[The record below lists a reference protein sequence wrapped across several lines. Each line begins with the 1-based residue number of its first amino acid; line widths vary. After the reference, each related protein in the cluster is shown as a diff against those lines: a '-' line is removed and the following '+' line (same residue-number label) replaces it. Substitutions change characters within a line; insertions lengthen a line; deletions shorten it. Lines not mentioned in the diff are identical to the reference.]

1 LAILQKE
8 YDNKTLKT
16 PSLIVCPTS
25 LVLNWMDE
33 AKKFT
38 PKLKV
43 EYIKNGKI

>member
-8 YDNKTLKT
+8 YDKKVLKT

-25 LVLNWMDE
+25 LVLNWIDE

-38 PKLKV
+38 PNLKV
-43 EYIKNGKI
+43 DYIKN